1 MFVFA
6 CVLVCVPAC
15 LPWLPAAP
23 GAVAFCTPHPNSQNL
38 MAAGHAAPVL
48 PSLQEAKSLAKQQRH
63 LQMEAEAARLEH
75 REEHVSHPACLCCCC
90 AALCHAFTRCL
101 ADSAVFTQPVPVMPP
116 ALQPTSHACPQ
127 HSDPNCAIGALLHC
141 LQKMRVEVE
150 QQLQLTQE
158 QVMMLTNELNEA
170 QVGAESFLRDFFLTR
185 LLHLCVYGLAV
196 QLQAVPAVSHTSRFF
211 LPPPALL
218 VCCACCRM
226 PLTSCWPS
234 LRRTCWLTLT
244 A

>member
-1 MFVFA
+1 
-6 CVLVCVPAC
+6 
-15 LPWLPAAP
+15 
-23 GAVAFCTPHPNSQNL
+23 

-63 LQMEAEAARLEH
+63 LQMEAEAARQPRRRERSRTNRPRHLPPQRCSEEH